1 MDVHETFW
9 AETETKPRRSKFC
22 PRRDRDETF
31 KIRDET
37 GTRRCSFRDA
47 GRDLEAPETLE
58 SLGSFSVLP
67 RRFSVTYGE
76 THWQWRKLYRLI
88 NSHHGKRFLYKC
100 TKHQFIHL
108 LTATCYEWHIENSK
122 NHKKVISLTTT
133 SSNCQCAIEKKSK

>member
-9 AETETKPRRSKFC
+9 AETETKPETHVTETETKPRRSKFC

-58 SLGSFSVLP
+58 S
-67 RRFSVTYGE
+67 
-76 THWQWRKLYRLI
+76 
-88 NSHHGKRFLYKC
+88 
-100 TKHQFIHL
+100 
-108 LTATCYEWHIENSK
+108 K
-122 NHKKVISLTTT
+122 NTV
-133 SSNCQCAIEKKSK
+133 NEYV